1 MPTAAERPG
10 GTSTTSTLRRRWSA
24 FTAGLGEFYAGPYR
38 RTFAR
43 ARQEEDDLFMLVVL
57 ADALG
62 VPDPAAYHSLELLP
76 AVYPEFHA
84 WHQRMGL
91 DRSPLEHV
99 GCC

>member
-1 MPTAAERPG
+1 M
-10 GTSTTSTLRRRWSA
+10 SVRRRGAA
-24 FTAGLGEFYAGPYR
+24 FMAGLREFYAGPYR
-38 RTFAR
+38 RTFRR
-43 ARQEEDDLFMLVVL
+43 AEQEEDDLFLLVVL

-62 VPDPAAYHSLELLP
+62 VPDPAAYYSVELLP

-84 WHQRMGL
+84 WHRRIGL

>member
-1 MPTAAERPG
+1 M
-10 GTSTTSTLRRRWSA
+10 RRRWRS
-24 FTAGLGEFYAGPYR
+24 FTAGFGELAAGPYR

-62 VPDPAAYHSLELLP
+62 VPDPAAYYSTELLP
-76 AVYPEFHA
+76 AVYPQFHT
-84 WHQRMGL
+84 WHRRMGL